1 MPLLPIIDDGENS
14 MQYAIRRILI
24 NIPVLFAVTIIIYA
38 MINLAPGDPLD
49 FFTNEDL
56 GITRESLAHL
66 EEQFGLNDPLP
77 VRYVKWL
84 GQAVQGNLGY
94 RFKNG
99 DPVAEVLG
107 LRLKNTLILMGA
119 ALFIG
124 ISVGV
129 SLGIFVG
136 LRQYSFWDFS
146 VTTLSF
152 VGIAMPAFI
161 AGIFGLYIFSVKLG
175 WFPSGGMRTVGEEKS
190 LGDLLYHLV
199 LPAGTLAI
207 LYIASFMRYQRFS
220 ILEVKQADFMRTARA
235 KGLKPRVITW
245 RHTMRNAI
253 LPVVTIIGL
262 SIPNLVAGALFIE
275 SIYSWPGM
283 GSLFVDAIAAR
294 DYPMVM
300 GVMLVSAIV
309 VLTANLAT
317 DLTYAVVDPRIRL
330 D

>member
-1 MPLLPIIDDGENS
+1 

-38 MINLAPGDPLD
+38 LITLAPGDPLD

-56 GITRESLAHL
+56 GVTRESLAHL
-66 EEQFGLNDPLP
+66 EEQFGLNDPIP

-84 GQAVQGNLGY
+84 GQALQGNLGY

-99 DPVAEVLG
+99 DPVAEVLVV
-107 LRLKNTLILMGA
+107 RLQRTFILMGT

-124 ISVGV
+124 IVLGV
-129 SLGIFVG
+129 SLGVFIG

-146 VTTLSF
+146 LTTLSF
-152 VGIAMPAFI
+152 VGISMPAFI

-175 WFPSGGMRTVGEEKS
+175 WFPSGGMRTVGEPES
-190 LGDLLYHLV
+190 IGDLFYHLI

-207 LYIASFMRYQRFS
+207 FYTASFMRYQRFA
-220 ILEVKQADFMRTARA
+220 ILEVKQADYMRTARA
-235 KGLKPRVITW
+235 KGLKGRVITW
-245 RHTMRNAI
+245 RHAMRNAI

-262 SIPNLVAGALFIE
+262 SIPSLVAGALFIE

-309 VLTANLAT
+309 VLAANLVT
-317 DLTYAVVDPRIRL
+317 DLTYAVADPRIRL
-330 D
+330 E

>member
-1 MPLLPIIDDGENS
+1 

-38 MINLAPGDPLD
+38 LITLAPGDPLD

-56 GITRESLAHL
+56 GVTRESLSHL
-66 EEQFGLNDPLP
+66 EEQFGLNDPIP

-84 GQAVQGNLGY
+84 GQALQGNLGY

-99 DPVAEVLG
+99 DPVAEVLVV
-107 LRLKNTLILMGA
+107 RLQRTFILMGT
-119 ALFIG
+119 ALLIG
-124 ISVGV
+124 IVLGV
-129 SLGIFVG
+129 SLGVFIG

-146 VTTLSF
+146 LTTLSF
-152 VGIAMPAFI
+152 VGISMPAFI

-175 WFPSGGMRTVGEEKS
+175 WFPSGGMRTVGEPQT

-207 LYIASFMRYQRFS
+207 FYTASFMRYQRFA
-220 ILEVKQADFMRTARA
+220 ILEVKQADYMRTARA
-235 KGLKPRVITW
+235 KGLKARVITW
-245 RHTMRNAI
+245 RHAMRNAI

-262 SIPNLVAGALFIE
+262 SVPSLVAGALFIE

-300 GVMLVSAIV
+300 GVMLVSAVV
-309 VLTANLAT
+309 VLAANLVT
-317 DLTYAVVDPRIRL
+317 DLTYAVADPRIRL
-330 D
+330 E